1 LRDITSYMT
10 TAAFLLLNHAA
21 ENRAQWLRRFY
32 EIGKEAVRPN
42 KKGDIVAFKVR
53 LTPARPAQA
62 KGADAL
68 LGIMAKAGVEYE
80 IGVDPGVEVPSK
92 IALIKTAQPYGGFV
106 RALLQ
111 PQLYPDLRDS
121 AGHPI
126 APYDVT
132 AHSLPLLM
140 GAEVTPVY
148 HVPRLVNLR
157 SYSAST
163 TDEIAKVRIGLYR
176 PLPPSMDEGWTRW
189 VMEQEGR
196 TFTSLLPM
204 AVRNGNLDS
213 TFDVIVIPDQ
223 SARTLLNGYA
233 KGVMPSDLNGGLGTE
248 GVNALKVFVEAGGTL
263 ICLNRASEFAIEQFK
278 LPIRNVVAG
287 LPRTEFYVPGSIL
300 RMQLDTSHPIAKG
313 MPRQSIAWAEES
325 PVFEVME
332 AAASSSATT
341 VRTIGW
347 YPRDKEPLLSGWLLG
362 GSRIK
367 GKAALV
373 EVRMGK
379 GRVVL
384 FGFRPQY
391 RAQSLATY
399 PLFFNA
405 LNYTGVPLVPSSNK

>member
-1 LRDITSYMT
+1 
-10 TAAFLLLNHAA
+10 
-21 ENRAQWLRRFY
+21 
-32 EIGKEAVRPN
+32 
-42 KKGDIVAFKVR
+42 

-62 KGADAL
+62 KAADEL
-68 LGIMAKAGVEYE
+68 LAIMTKAGVEYE
-80 IGVDPGVEVPSK
+80 IGVIPGVEVPSE

-148 HVPRLVNLR
+148 HLPRLVNLR
-157 SYSAST
+157 SASAST
-163 TDEIAKVRIGLYR
+163 TDEIANARIGLYQ

-189 VMEQEGR
+189 AMEKEGR
-196 TFTSLLPM
+196 TFTSLSPM
-204 AVRNGNLDS
+204 AVRNGNLGS

-223 SARTLLNGYA
+223 SARTLLSGYA
-233 KGVMPSDLNGGLGTE
+233 KGVMPADLSGGLGTQ
-248 GVNALKVFVEAGGTL
+248 GVYGLKEFVEAGGTL

-332 AAASSSATT
+332 AAASSSTT
-341 VRTIGW
+341 PVRTIGW

-379 GRVVL
+379 GRIVL